1 MEEAQKQLEEEGDE
15 ETVLFL
21 VHLGVHARA
30 SGFLLEQVACNEMT
44 FSSPDMRGLLAV
56 QQPICSNSP
65 FQNELSCGA
74 NLQSLAEKL
83 LQEGFPVEVSSDA
96 GRFICNYIYYQ
107 SLSMCQNMDAPAP
120 VYSLFVHVPAEAT
133 VPLESQERFVLALL
147 HHLHSVECEKK

>member
-30 SGFLLEQVACNEMT
+30 SGFLLEQVACNGLFLYLYILDQAVCATCVSEWSDLTLASPPFPFCVTHKEMT

-74 NLQSLAEKL
+74 NLQVPNVVGPL
-83 LQEGFPVEVSSDA
+83 LP
-96 GRFICNYIYYQ
+96 
-107 SLSMCQNMDAPAP
+107 
-120 VYSLFVHVPAEAT
+120 T
-133 VPLESQERFVLALL
+133 VTIF
-147 HHLHSVECEKK
+147 C